1 MSVAIFNYD
10 GTRAEEIQGLILD
23 IQTKEFGVAI
33 TLADQPDLFDIANFY
48 QRENGNFWIAV
59 EDDIVVGTI
68 ALLDIGDDA
77 LALRKMFVAPEY
89 RGKRVAQQLLHSAL
103 SWADSRGIQNV
114 FLGTTDKYLAAHRF
128 YEKSG
133 FHEIS
138 KADLPKSFPVMR
150 VDSKFYHY
158 EFGRTEANK

>member
-1 MSVAIFNYD
+1 MSVSIFRYD
-10 GTRAEEIQGLILD
+10 GTRCEEIQRLILD
-23 IQTKEFGVAI
+23 IQTREFGVEI
-33 TLADQPDLFDIANFY
+33 TLADQPDLLDIASFY

-68 ALLDIGDDA
+68 ALLDIGDDS
-77 LALRKMFVAPEY
+77 LALRKMFVAQGY

-103 SWADSRGIQNV
+103 SWADSRGVKNV
-114 FLGTTDKYLAAHRF
+114 FLGTTDKYHAAHRF

-133 FHEIS
+133 FREIL
-138 KADLPKSFPVMR
+138 KAALPESFPAMR

-158 EFGRTEANK
+158 EFGQTATNN